1 MQETVVHGF
10 TVARKA
16 IGNPGSK
23 DIYKELLIIRRINM
37 A

>member
-10 TVARKA
+10 TAVRKA
-16 IGNPGSK
+16 IGKPGSK
-23 DIYKELLIIRRINM
+23 DVYKELLIIRINM